1 MSVGPMGG
9 IAGSAAGAP
18 LAQTKGSEVERAKQE
33 AAGAERKTQTDKTA
47 ESAEG
52 VGETKEDQESSDRDA
67 DGRRLWEVD
76 AEEQPPEED
85 DSKEEQAKRQAK
97 DPSGESGSGLDLT
110 G

>member
-18 LAQTKGSEVERAKQE
+18 LAQTKGSEAERAQKE
-33 AAGAERKTQTDKTA
+33 TAGAERKAATDKTA
-47 ESAEG
+47 ESAAG

-67 DGRRLWEVD
+67 DGRRLWEID
-76 AEEQPPEED
+76 EEKQAAEEDEIKD
-85 DSKEEQAKRQAK
+85 VQARRKSK
-97 DPSGESGSGLDLT
+97 DPSGKSGNRLDLS